1 MLSPT
6 KTKQNEIGVKYQNKG
21 ILTTLSLFDLKQAA
35 NVDVQKMANGI
46 EYKMVKMSLR
56 VLN

>member
-21 ILTTLSLFDLKQAA
+21 ILTTLSLFNLKQAA
-35 NVDVQKMANGI
+35 NMDVQKDGKW
-46 EYKMVKMSLR
+46 YR
-56 VLN
+56 VQDGE